1 MGVSLNSQ
9 YIGLIAIFL
18 SLTGCKYNYSTRN
31 TSATLSDSTVR
42 SSKVIAEFEKSSYVL
57 ISGQLDSG
65 IANPL
70 GASLERQGVQ
80 LITVGYKNNSQ
91 SSNTTWLKDSV
102 NNMSQWTR
110 DWGPI
115 SVDENGKN
123 KFISFMYRD
132 NESSANAVDLVAKHL
147 NRKHQRASLSISENS
162 ELPFTFEGGNFM
174 TDGKDCV
181 MSDKPVRDALANIHK
196 DSIQSQL
203 SQVSRDKLEQKYESI
218 IAQLLSTEE
227 AKTVADSIGDYFK
240 TNMGCERVIITEKA
254 PHEDTNHIDL
264 WAKFIAEKTVL
275 VHYIPEKR
283 FREVAPSLN
292 SKRLEKLTQVKQFLD
307 NQIKNMESYGYKV
320 IPVKM
325 PIPMQAN
332 IRTYY
337 SDTEWK
343 DVDLVLWLSYLNT
356 LFLLLVIIQ
365 KLHIYLNM

>member
-91 SSNTTWLKDSV
+91 STNTTWLKDTV

-147 NRKHQRASLSISENS
+147 NRKHQRASLSISENRA
-162 ELPFTFEGGNFM
+162 LPFTFEGGNFM

-254 PHEDTNHIDL
+254 PSRR
-264 WAKFIAEKTVL
+264 
-275 VHYIPEKR
+275 Y
-283 FREVAPSLN
+283 
-292 SKRLEKLTQVKQFLD
+292 
-307 NQIKNMESYGYKV
+307 
-320 IPVKM
+320 
-325 PIPMQAN
+325 
-332 IRTYY
+332 
-337 SDTEWK
+337 
-343 DVDLVLWLSYLNT
+343 
-356 LFLLLVIIQ
+356 
-365 KLHIYLNM
+365 